1 LTEELRY
8 SIFRLMGQAYLLIG
22 SDLKI
27 PLVNGPNG
35 QIQIASLQ
43 EEKLARALGDQAL
56 AEVLK
61 YLQTEEVQKQLGPQ
75 AEAERILASEDPLNE
90 VKKHLDNFIVG
101 EDANKQLLFIL
112 LLSGKADRKLKQII
126 LIGGPSGAGK
136 SNLASLAKSF
146 RCYEAGRLTE
156 HALDY
161 LDLSEY
167 EILYLKELGFM
178 DREGNNRELATVKFL
193 STDDM
198 GYRIVYVTRD
208 EKGRLTTEEKVVPP
222 ITLLSTTT
230 RIAIDS
236 QFERRG
242 WVLNPDES
250 EEQTKR
256 ILAFKAKL
264 KEQENEVILNL
275 RQMTDADWS
284 RQVIA
289 EVARLIEYHPVI
301 IPFPES
307 MIALLSVK
315 NLRVRGDIDKL
326 YALVALTSLIYQRRL
341 PRLGDAII
349 AMPWVLERALSIA
362 YEPVVTMTMQ
372 LDKRT
377 RTLLQ
382 LMKEFKVSPETGIT
396 ATIRGTWATRLN
408 LSEKTI
414 RNYLDEMADKGFSRT
429 ERPAKDERV
438 DYLLYPVEEI
448 EAKQSSLTLENL
460 VGNRKF
466 PTSNRKILVDET
478 KRRLSSLVGKFDL
491 AGEGL
496 FDQLDLW
503 VQEDLN

>member
-1 LTEELRY
+1 MTQETPFSILRV
-8 SIFRLMGQAYLLIG
+8 MGQAYLVIG

-27 PLVNGPNG
+27 PLVNGANG
-35 QIQIASLQ
+35 QIQASELE
-43 EEKLARALGDQAL
+43 EEKLANVLGEEALS
-56 AEVLK
+56 EVLK
-61 YLQTEEVQKQLGPQ
+61 YLQTEEVQRELSPQ
-75 AEAERILASEDPLNE
+75 AEAQRILAAQDPLNE
-90 VKKHLDNFIVG
+90 VKKHLDNFIIG

-146 RCYEAGRLTE
+146 RCYEVGRLTE

-161 LDLSEY
+161 LDLTEY

-178 DREGNNRELATVKFL
+178 DREGNNRDLATVKFL

-208 EKGRLTTEEKVVPP
+208 EKGRLTTQEKVVPP

-242 WVLNPDES
+242 WVLNPDET

-264 KEQENEVILNL
+264 KQQENEVILGL
-275 RQMTDADWS
+275 RQMTNADWS

-289 EVARLIEYHPVI
+289 EVGRLIEFHPVI

-307 MIALLSVK
+307 MVSLLSAK

-326 YALVALTSLIYQRRL
+326 YALVTLTSLIYQKKL
-341 PRLGDAII
+341 PRIGDAII
-349 AMPWVLERALSIA
+349 AMPWILERALSIA
-362 YEPVVTMTMQ
+362 YEPVITMTMQ

-382 LMKEFKVSPETGIT
+382 LMKEFKVTPDTPIT
-396 ATIRGTWATRLN
+396 PTIRGSWATRLN

-414 RNYLDEMADKGFSRT
+414 RNYLDELADKGFSRT
-429 ERPAKDERV
+429 EYQTKERV
-438 DYLLYPVEEI
+438 DYLLYPVNEI
-448 EAKQSSLTLENL
+448 EAKQSSLDLENL
-460 VGNRKF
+460 SGNRIF
-466 PTSNRKILVDET
+466 PVSSRKNLVDET
-478 KRRLSSLVGKFDL
+478 KRQLSRLSGKFDPV
-491 AGEGL
+491 GGGL
-496 FDQLDLW
+496 SEQLDLW
-503 VQEDLN
+503 LQEGHE

>member
-1 LTEELRY
+1 VTQEIPL
-8 SIFRLMGQAYLLIG
+8 SIFRVMGQAYLLIG

-43 EEKLARALGDQAL
+43 EEKLTRALGDQAL

-61 YLQTEEVQKQLGPQ
+61 YLQTEEAQKELSPQ
-75 AEAERILASEDPLNE
+75 AEAQRILESEDPLHE

-112 LLSGKADRKLKQII
+112 LLSGKADRRLKQII

-178 DREGNNRELATVKFL
+178 DREGNNRDLATVKFL

-208 EKGRLTTEEKVVPP
+208 EKGRLTTQEKVVPP

-250 EEQTKR
+250 QEQTKR

-264 KEQENEVILNL
+264 KQQENEVILGL

-289 EVARLIEYHPVI
+289 EVGRSIEYHPVI

-307 MIALLSVK
+307 MVSLLSAK

-326 YALVALTSLIYQRRL
+326 YALVTLTSLIYQKRL
-341 PRLGDAII
+341 PKIGDAII

-382 LMKEFKVSPETGIT
+382 LMKEFKVTPDTPIT
-396 ATIRGTWATRLN
+396 PTIRGSFAKRLD

-414 RNYLDEMADKGFSRT
+414 RNYLDELADKGFSRT
-429 ERPAKDERV
+429 EYQTKERV
-438 DYLLYPVEEI
+438 DYLLYPVNEI
-448 EAKQSSLTLENL
+448 EAKQSSLDLENL
-460 VGNRKF
+460 SGNRIF
-466 PTSNRKILVDET
+466 PVSSRKILVDET
-478 KRRLSSLVGKFDL
+478 KRQLSRLSGKFDP
-491 AGEGL
+491 AGGGL
-496 FDQLDLW
+496 SEQLDLW

>member
-1 LTEELRY
+1 VTQEIPL
-8 SIFRLMGQAYLLIG
+8 SIFRVMGQAYLLIG

-35 QIQIASLQ
+35 QILISPPE
-43 EEKLARALGDQAL
+43 EEKLANALGDQAL

-61 YLQTEEVQKQLGPQ
+61 YLQTEEVQKELSPQ
-75 AEAERILASEDPLNE
+75 AEAERVLAAQDPLLE

-126 LIGGPSGAGK
+126 LVGGPSGAGK

-146 RCYEAGRLTE
+146 SCYEAGRLTE

-178 DREGNNRELATVKFL
+178 DREGNNRDLATVKFL

-208 EKGRLTTEEKVVPP
+208 EKGRLTTQEKVVPP

-242 WVLNPDES
+242 WILNPDES

-264 KEQENEVILNL
+264 KQQENEVILSL

-289 EVARLIEYHPVI
+289 EVARLIEYYPVI

-307 MIALLSVK
+307 MVSLLSVK

-326 YALVALTSLIYQRRL
+326 YALVTLTSLVYQKRL
-341 PRLGDAII
+341 PKIGDAII

-382 LMKEFKVSPETGIT
+382 LMKEFKVSPETSIT
-396 ATIRGTWATRLN
+396 PTIRGSWATRLN

-429 ERPAKDERV
+429 EYQAKERI
-438 DYLLYPVEEI
+438 DYLLYPVNEI
-448 EAKQSSLTLENL
+448 EAKQSSLDLENL
-460 VGNRKF
+460 FGNRKF
-466 PTSNRKILVDET
+466 PLSSRKILVDET
-478 KRRLSSLVGKFDL
+478 KRQLSSLFGKNDL
-491 AGEGL
+491 AGGGL

-503 VQEDLN
+503 VQEDLS

>member
-1 LTEELRY
+1 MTQTTFSILRV
-8 SIFRLMGQAYLLIG
+8 MGQAYLVIG
-22 SDLKI
+22 SDLKV
-27 PLVNGPNG
+27 PLVNGQNG
-35 QIQIASLQ
+35 QVHISQLE
-43 EEKLARALGDQAL
+43 EEKLANALGDQAL

-61 YLQTEEVQKQLGPQ
+61 YLQTEEVQKQLSPQ
-75 AEAERILASEDPLNE
+75 AEAERIFESEDPLLE

-112 LLSGKADRKLKQII
+112 LLSGKADRRLKQMI

-146 RCYEAGRLTE
+146 RCYEVGRLTE

-161 LDLSEY
+161 LDLTEY

-178 DREGNNRELATVKFL
+178 DREGNNRDLATVKFL

-208 EKGRLTTEEKVVPP
+208 EKGRLTTQEKVVPP

-264 KEQENEVILNL
+264 KQQENEIMLGM

-307 MIALLSVK
+307 MVSLLSAK

-326 YALVALTSLIYQRRL
+326 YALVTLTSLIYQRRL

-349 AMPWVLERALSIA
+349 AMPWILERALSIA

-382 LMKEFKVSPETGIT
+382 LMKEFKVSPETPIT
-396 ATIRGTWATRLN
+396 ATIRAAWATRLN
-408 LSEKTI
+408 VSEKTI
-414 RNYLDEMADKGFSRT
+414 RRYLDEMADKGFCRT
-429 ERPAKDERV
+429 ERPTRDERI

-448 EAKQSSLTLENL
+448 EANASSLMLDKV
-460 VGNRKF
+460 VGHRKF
-466 PTSNRKILVDET
+466 PTSNRKILVDEA
-478 KRRLSSLVGKFDL
+478 KMRLSNLVGQNDL

-496 FDQLDLW
+496 FNQLDLW
-503 VQEDLN
+503 VQEDLG

>member
-1 LTEELRY
+1 MTEQVPF
-8 SIFRLMGQAYLLIG
+8 SICRAMGQAYLVIG
-22 SDLKI
+22 SDLRI
-27 PLVNGPNG
+27 PLVNGHNG
-35 QIQIASLQ
+35 QIKVSEL
-43 EEKLARALGDQAL
+43 EEAKLADVLGEEALS
-56 AEVLK
+56 EVLK
-61 YLQTEEVQKQLGPQ
+61 YLQTEEVQRELSPQ
-75 AEAERILASEDPLNE
+75 AEAQRILESEDPLLE

-146 RCYEAGRLTE
+146 RCYEVGRLTE

-161 LDLSEY
+161 LDLTEY

-178 DREGNNRELATVKFL
+178 DREGNNRDLATVKFL

-208 EKGRLTTEEKVVPP
+208 EKGRLTTQEKVVPP

-264 KEQENEVILNL
+264 KQQENEVFLGL

-284 RQVIA
+284 RHVIA

-307 MIALLSVK
+307 MVSLLSAK

-326 YALVALTSLIYQRRL
+326 YALVTLTSLIYQKRL
-341 PRLGDAII
+341 PKIGDAIV
-349 AMPWVLERALSIA
+349 AMPWTLEKALSIA

-382 LMKEFKVSPETGIT
+382 LMKEFKVTPDTPIT
-396 ATIRGTWATRLN
+396 PTIRGSWATKLN

-414 RNYLDEMADKGFSRT
+414 RNYLDELADKGFSRT
-429 ERPAKDERV
+429 EYQTKERV
-438 DYLLYPVEEI
+438 DYLLYPVNEI
-448 EAKQSSLTLENL
+448 EAKQSSLDLENL
-460 VGNRKF
+460 SGNRKF
-466 PTSNRKILVDET
+466 PDSSRKILVDET
-478 KRRLSSLVGKFDL
+478 KRQLSGLSGKFDP
-491 AGEGL
+491 AGGGL

-503 VQEDLN
+503 VQEDLS

>member
-1 LTEELRY
+1 MTEELRF
-8 SIFRLMGQAYLLIG
+8 SIFRAMGQAYLLIG
-22 SDLKI
+22 SDLKV

-178 DREGNNRELATVKFL
+178 DREGNNRDLATVKFL

-208 EKGRLTTEEKVVPP
+208 EKGRLTTQEKVVPP

-250 EEQTKR
+250 QEQTKR

-264 KEQENEVILNL
+264 KQQENEVILGL

-289 EVARLIEYHPVI
+289 EVGRSIEYHPVI

-307 MIALLSVK
+307 MVSLLSAK

-326 YALVALTSLIYQRRL
+326 YALVTLTSLIYQKRL
-341 PRLGDAII
+341 PKIGDAII

-382 LMKEFKVSPETGIT
+382 LMKEFKVTPDTPIT
-396 ATIRGTWATRLN
+396 PTIRGSFAKRLD

-414 RNYLDEMADKGFSRT
+414 RNYLDELADKGFSRT
-429 ERPAKDERV
+429 EYQTKERV
-438 DYLLYPVEEI
+438 DYLLYPVNEI
-448 EAKQSSLTLENL
+448 EAKQSSLDLENL
-460 VGNRKF
+460 SGNRIF
-466 PTSNRKILVDET
+466 PVSSRKILVDET
-478 KRRLSSLVGKFDL
+478 KRQLSRLSGKFDP
-491 AGEGL
+491 AGGGL
-496 FDQLDLW
+496 SEQLDLW